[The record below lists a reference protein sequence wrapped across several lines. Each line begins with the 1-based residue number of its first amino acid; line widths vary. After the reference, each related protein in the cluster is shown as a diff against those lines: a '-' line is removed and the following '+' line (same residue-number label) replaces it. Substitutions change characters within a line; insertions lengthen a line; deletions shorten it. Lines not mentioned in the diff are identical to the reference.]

1 MNFNILN
8 PTNIYSPQEVQ
19 RNVRPTETESNTEE
33 SYVEPI
39 APLDTVTLSEG
50 ALNGQQSNEQEIN
63 TYENLLT
70 AQRIANNSI
79 NVNGTSES
87 EVDTQDSKPEA
98 LDHIDTTNFLGDAMK
113 SILDGRVGVSTEKR
127 AEIEAL
133 MEEVAEDDSLSAE
146 EKEERIAV
154 LQEMLD
160 KEYEKGMEKETTQ
173 QQA

>member
-8 PTNIYSPQEVQ
+8 PANFYSSQEVQ
-19 RNVRPTETESNTEE
+19 RNVQPIESESNTENG
-33 SYVEPI
+33 YVEPI
-39 APLDTVTLSEG
+39 APRDTVTLSQR
-50 ALNGQQSNEQEIN
+50 ALSGEQSNEKESN
-63 TYENLLT
+63 TYENLVA

-87 EVDTQDSKPEA
+87 EVDIQDSKPEA

-113 SILDGRVGVSTEKR
+113 SVLDGRLGVSTEKR
-127 AEIEAL
+127 AEIEAI

-160 KEYEKGMEKETTQ
+160 KEYEKGMEQETTQ
-173 QQA
+173 